1 MKSPVVDL
9 LVVEQFLNTLDE
21 RAFSRHGH
29 NHVATDELTSLEAL
43 NQWLET
49 HGLVSAGQELRLPDL
64 TAARSLR
71 AALRASLIG
80 GTGSAHV
87 AQTLAAYPVRLTPDS
102 SDRLR
107 LAAATGVRGL
117 DVIVETI
124 AISVAEG
131 RWSRLKLCASP
142 DCRWAFYDTS
152 RSGGGRWC
160 SMEICGNRHKTRAYR
175 QRQAT

>member
-1 MKSPVVDL
+1 VKSPVADL

-29 NHVATDELTSLEAL
+29 DHVATDELTSLEAL
-43 NQWLET
+43 KQWMET
-49 HGLVSAGQELRLPDL
+49 HGLVTEQDLRLPDL
-64 TAARSLR
+64 TAALSLR
-71 AALRASLIG
+71 AALRESLIG
-80 GTGSAHV
+80 GTDSAEI

-107 LAAATGVRGL
+107 LAAATGVHGL

-160 SMEICGNRHKTRAYR
+160 SMEVCGNRHKTRAYR
-175 QRQAT
+175 QRRAT